1 MRCGKPVRYPEQE
14 YCYDCQEAS
23 HVFDRGYSLWLHK
36 KPVNQSIYQF
46 KYHNQRRFAAYYA
59 DELARAFSPVLKTW
73 NPDLIMPIP
82 LHRKRRKIRGYN
94 QALLVAEALGER
106 TRLPVDT
113 KSLVRVRYTSPQKK
127 LDPVSRKRNLERAFA
142 VKESFV
148 PVSTVLLID
157 DIYTTGNTLDAAATK
172 LKERGVGKVYFLTI
186 SIGQGY

>member
-46 KYHNQRRFAAYYA
+46 KYHNQRRFAFYYA
-59 DELARAFSPVLKTW
+59 DELARAFRPVLKTW

-94 QALLVAEALGER
+94 QAFLVAEALGKR
-106 TRLPVDT
+106 THLPVDA
-113 KSLVRVRYTSPQKK
+113 KSLVRIRDTSPQKK
-127 LDPVSRKRNLERAFA
+127 LDPVSRKRNLKQAFA
-142 VKESFV
+142 VKESFSPV
-148 PVSTVLLID
+148 PAVLLID
-157 DIYTTGNTLDAAATK
+157 DIYTTGNTLDAAAAK
-172 LKERGVGKVYFLTI
+172 LKERGVGKVFFLTI